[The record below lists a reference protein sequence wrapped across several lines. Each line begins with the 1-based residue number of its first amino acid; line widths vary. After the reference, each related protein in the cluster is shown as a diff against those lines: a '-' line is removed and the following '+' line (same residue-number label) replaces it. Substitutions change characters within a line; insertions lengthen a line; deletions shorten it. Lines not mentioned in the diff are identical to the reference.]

1 MEELI
6 HYTNSTP
13 FHGHIHLMSLKFDAL
28 KAKMKLIIHVRY
40 DDYDHLW
47 EIKAENVI
55 DYKNF
60 THCSLTPFFRIK
72 EYSYHFLIKHN
83 TEEQITLKL
92 DKIPDED
99 PILLGKIHNFL
110 KKETSLWMDLNNL
123 NKRYITFPKSLIHKF
138 RLFCDSE
145 YLTYK
150 IEEIST
156 PVKSNLKLLFFGNDL
171 TAPDNYSFRQPYIL
185 AEKFKA
191 KRLN

>member
-110 KKETSLWMDLNNL
+110 KKETGLWSSTVLVFN
-123 NKRYITFPKSLIHKF
+123 R
-138 RLFCDSE
+138 RLM
-145 YLTYK
+145 
-150 IEEIST
+150 
-156 PVKSNLKLLFFGNDL
+156 G
-171 TAPDNYSFRQPYIL
+171 A
-185 AEKFKA
+185 AEKARSGWFPY
-191 KRLN
+191 RPRTRIHQP

>member
-72 EYSYHFLIKHN
+72 EYSDHFLIKHN

>member
-6 HYTNSTP
+6 YFTNSTP
-13 FHGHIHLMSLKFDAL
+13 FHGHIHLMSLEFDAFN
-28 KAKMKLIIHVRY
+28 AKMKLIIHVRY

-55 DYKNF
+55 DYKNY

-72 EYSYHFLIKHN
+72 EYSDHFLIKHN
-83 TEEQITLKL
+83 TEEEIRIKL
-92 DKIPDED
+92 DIIPDED

-110 KKETSLWMDLNNL
+110 KKETGLWMDLNNL

-145 YLTYK
+145 NLTYK
-150 IEEIST
+150 IEEISIPT
-156 PVKSNLKLLFFGNDL
+156 KSNLKLLFFGNDL
-171 TAPDNYSFRQPYIL
+171 IAPDNYSFRQPYIL

-191 KRLN
+191 KRLD